1 MQLHQKADH
10 PLGIL
15 KNEIYKYFNE
25 LEGSSEGEGGFLKF
39 DDFVPVV
46 AAVNNFDELLIP
58 SDHVSRS
65 YNDTYYIDASTVLRT
80 HTSAH
85 QTQMLR
91 AGMFQSSSLVISQL
105 PFPSCS
111 SGVPDCTACGNSAG

>member
-15 KNEIYKYFNE
+15 KNEIYKYFDE
-25 LEGSSEGEGGFLKF
+25 LQGSAEGNGFLKF
-39 DDFVPVV
+39 DDFVPIV
-46 AAVNNFDELLIP
+46 ATTSNFDELLIP

-91 AGMFQSSSLVISQL
+91 AGVFRPTSLDSL
-105 PFPSCS
+105 LTAPLLFASCS
-111 SGVPDCTACGNSAG
+111 SCCM